1 MKYRYAVAAIFTALV
16 LASCNETSSITPSL
30 SSSTSTSL
38 GLTDQERVNAA
49 INTGAIALYQ
59 SKGTVVNPTR
69 TNTHESDDGA
79 ISVATS
85 ITIEGEAVAL
95 AWTATPSSAATIG
108 NADSTGRRL
117 ITFSFPVAGSTRD
130 VTLTVTATYNAATAT
145 LNYPFKLETPIAESS
160 SSIVP
165 EGILKTIEEA
175 RQITVAPSGSTP
187 LPGQLN
193 IMVEGYVTSVMAD
206 GNNLTIQQGGLAL
219 GLFNPVNAGANQ
231 RPFNFSFGDY
241 IRARGT
247 FDRFN
252 GLNQLRVTVLNGF
265 IEAATAPVNA
275 VQPEI
280 YEIME
285 ADWAGGATG
294 GLLGK
299 DGAYVKMTDL
309 RYVSG
314 LDNWN
319 PTAGVHYS
327 SLVFRKGN
335 TNVNFYI
342 NYHIL
347 LPNMQAI
354 RALIAANPTASFTYQ
369 GALGWSSGPSISPMS
384 AAELVVQS

>member
-16 LASCNETSSITPSL
+16 LASCNETSSIAPSL
-30 SSSTSTSL
+30 SSSSSSSSSTVSL

-49 INTGAIALYQ
+49 INIGAIALYQ

-69 TNTHESDDGA
+69 TNTHESGDGA

-95 AWTATPSSAATIG
+95 AWSANPSTAATIG

-145 LNYPFKLETPIAESS
+145 LNYPFKLETPIAASS
-160 SSIVP
+160 SSVVP
-165 EGILKTIEEA
+165 EGVLRTIAEA
-175 RQITVAPSGSTP
+175 RN
-187 LPGQLN
+187 LPVGTAN
-193 IMVEGYVTSVMAD
+193 IIVEGFVISVMPD

-219 GLFNPVNAGANQ
+219 GLFNPVAAGANQ
-231 RPFNFSFGDY
+231 RPFNFNFGDY

-265 IEAATAPVNA
+265 IQSATAPVNA

-280 YEIME
+280 YEITE

-294 GLLGK
+294 NLLGK
-299 DGAYVKMTDL
+299 DGAYVRMTNL
-309 RYVSG
+309 QYVSG
-314 LDNWN
+314 LTNWN
-319 PTAGVHYS
+319 PTTGVHYS
-327 SLVFRKGN
+327 SLVFKKGT

-347 LPNMQAI
+347 LVNMTAI
-354 RALIAANPTASFTYQ
+354 KALIEANPTASFTYQ
-369 GALGWSSGPSISPMS
+369 GSLSWSNGPSISPMS

>member
-16 LASCNETSSITPSL
+16 LASCNQTSSSITPSL
-30 SSSTSTSL
+30 TSSTSTSL

-69 TNTHESDDGA
+69 TNTHESGDGA
-79 ISVATS
+79 ISVAT
-85 ITIEGEAVAL
+85 TIKIEEQAVTL
-95 AWTATPSSAATIG
+95 AWAANPSTAATIG

-117 ITFSFPVAGSTRD
+117 ITFSFPAAGSTRD

-145 LNYPFKLETPIAESS
+145 LNYPFKLETPIAASS
-160 SSIVP
+160 SSSVP
-165 EGILKTIEEA
+165 DGILKTIAEA
-175 RQITVAPSGSTP
+175 RNLAPGTA
-187 LPGQLN
+187 N
-193 IMVEGYVTSVMAD
+193 IVVEGFVVSVIAD

-252 GLNQLRVTVLNGF
+252 GLNQLRVTVLNGL

-280 YEIME
+280 YEVTE
-285 ADWAGGATG
+285 ADWVGGAGGT
-294 GLLGK
+294 LLGK

-327 SLVFRKGN
+327 SLVFRKGS
-335 TNVNFYI
+335 TNVNLYI

-347 LPNMQAI
+347 LTNMQAI

-369 GALGWSSGPSISPMS
+369 GALAWSSGPSISPMT